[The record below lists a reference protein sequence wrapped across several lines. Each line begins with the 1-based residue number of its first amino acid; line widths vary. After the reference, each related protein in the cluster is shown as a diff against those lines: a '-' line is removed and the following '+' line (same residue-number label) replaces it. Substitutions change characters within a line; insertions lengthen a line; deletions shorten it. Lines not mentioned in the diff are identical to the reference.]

1 MIIRENYMGKIGF
14 SESYIKSLC
23 GRVLCECIGVSG
35 LLPAK
40 FRIGRWFLGKAN
52 NPVHADRAVAVK
64 VIDGKLF
71 IGVHIAVVY
80 GSTISAVSESIVG
93 KLKWAIEE
101 RTGVPVQKI
110 TVYVDGMTA

>member
-23 GRVLCECIGVSG
+23 GMVLCECVGVSG

-40 FRIGRWFLGKAN
+40 LRIGRWFWGQTGT
-52 NPVHADRAVAVK
+52 VRADRAVAVK
-64 VIDGKLF
+64 VIDGRLI

-110 TVYVDGMTA
+110 TVYVDAMTA